1 VIRPSET
8 RVKIMAALEMLRN
21 KVDSMPKKKHGNIP
35 LSFMPTL
42 FGRNY
47 GQHDLGIL
55 RMNKDVLRM
64 LMLFFTEVLLSL
76 RIRIFVKKQ

>member
-1 VIRPSET
+1 
-8 RVKIMAALEMLRN
+8 
-21 KVDSMPKKKHGNIP
+21 
-35 LSFMPTL
+35 MPTL